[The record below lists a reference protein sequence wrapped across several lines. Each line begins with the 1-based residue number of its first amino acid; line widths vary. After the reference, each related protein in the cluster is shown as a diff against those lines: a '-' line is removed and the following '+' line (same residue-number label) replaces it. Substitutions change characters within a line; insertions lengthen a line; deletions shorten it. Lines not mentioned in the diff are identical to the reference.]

1 VSPISKHI
9 LCASPLALLLSAPA
23 LAQTETPAEPQGAGS
38 LPVEPAAEMP
48 QTEISFTADALNY
61 DSEKDIVT
69 ASGNVRLSRGG
80 EKVRADTVIWDRK
93 SGEVRADGNV
103 IVSSATGEI
112 AYGDGVTLNET
123 LRDGVVDNML
133 IVLKNGGRLVAK
145 KAYRKDSV
153 SHLEQAAYTPCLV
166 VDEQG
171 CPKEP
176 VWKITAVEVI
186 HDPKANRVRYKDAQI
201 EIFGQRL
208 LTIPR
213 FSHPADDE
221 GGTGLLIP
229 DARYTQ
235 TNGLE
240 FSLPYYVFIDRNR
253 DLVITPHIYSGALPM
268 LESRYRALTR
278 RGAYQIKGYATY
290 GGLIPTSISGTA
302 SQRNFRGYFEA
313 SGRFQLTPRWSVSGS
328 LRAVTDRTFMRRYDI
343 SRDDRLRSM
352 VEVQRVTRS
361 SYFSLSSW
369 GFQTL
374 RPGEIQG
381 QIPLA
386 LPIVDYRKRFD
397 DPLVNGR
404 LELQFNTVSLSRRS
418 GQDTQRAFAGGR
430 WDLRQLTG
438 LGQEVSFTL
447 YARGDLYHTDETQLT
462 SVLPY
467 RGQSGWSTRLVSAAA
482 IDMRWPF
489 IGPLFGGT
497 QRLTPRLQIVT
508 SPRTSNLKVPNEDAR
523 SVDLED
529 SNLFALNRFP
539 GYDRWEDG
547 TRITY
552 GLDWGFEK
560 PNWQVNAT
568 VGQSYRLSS
577 KTTLFPDGTGLTN
590 QTSDFV
596 GRTSFKYKNF
606 IAFTH
611 RFRIDKDNLAVRRN
625 ELDATVGT
633 TRTYITFGYLRL
645 NRNVS
650 PTLEDL
656 RDREEIRLGG
666 RVQMDRHWSVF
677 GSTIIDL
684 TDFSEDPVSLADG
697 FQPIRHRFGFEYE
710 DDCITFGITWKRD
723 YEASGD
729 ARRGNTFVLR
739 LSFRNLGR

>member
-1 VSPISKHI
+1 
-9 LCASPLALLLSAPA
+9 
-23 LAQTETPAEPQGAGS
+23 
-38 LPVEPAAEMP
+38 
-48 QTEISFTADALNY
+48 
-61 DSEKDIVT
+61 
-69 ASGNVRLSRGG
+69 
-80 EKVRADTVIWDRK
+80 
-93 SGEVRADGNV
+93 
-103 IVSSATGEI
+103 
-112 AYGDGVTLNET
+112 
-123 LRDGVVDNML
+123 
-133 IVLKNGGRLVAK
+133 
-145 KAYRKDSV
+145 
-153 SHLEQAAYTPCLV
+153 
-166 VDEQG
+166 
-171 CPKEP
+171 
-176 VWKITAVEVI
+176 
-186 HDPKANRVRYKDAQI
+186 
-201 EIFGQRL
+201 
-208 LTIPR
+208 
-213 FSHPADDE
+213 
-221 GGTGLLIP
+221 
-229 DARYTQ
+229 
-235 TNGLE
+235 
-240 FSLPYYVFIDRNR
+240 
-253 DLVITPHIYSGALPM
+253 
-268 LESRYRALTR
+268 
-278 RGAYQIKGYATY
+278 
-290 GGLIPTSISGTA
+290 
-302 SQRNFRGYFEA
+302 
-313 SGRFQLTPRWSVSGS
+313 
-328 LRAVTDRTFMRRYDI
+328 MRRYDI

-404 LELQFNTVSLSRRS
+404 LELQFNAVSLSRRS